1 MTDYL
6 LTLAEITLLNIL
18 LSGDNAIVIGM
29 ASRNLNEVH
38 RRRAI
43 LAGGLGAVAMRIAFT
58 FVIATLLDVPYIH
71 LIGGV
76 LLLYIAWTLMRPEA
90 AETEEKA
97 AATGLW
103 SAIVTIILADA
114 VMSLDNVVAITAA
127 ADGDLS
133 LLIVGIAISIPIVL
147 FGSDLL
153 SRLLGR
159 FPVLIYIGVLVLV
172 ITAVEIAAEEKFVHD
187 WHPLE
192 RWEEVAVTA
201 VAAAIVFGLGWWS
214 RRRSPESDRPVDS
227 QSAT

>member
-1 MTDYL
+1 MSDFL
-6 LTLAEITLLNIL
+6 LKLGEIVLLNIL

-29 ASRNLNEVH
+29 ASRGLNERH

-58 FVIATLLDVPYIH
+58 FVIATLLDIPYIH

-76 LLLYIAWTLMRPEA
+76 LLLYIAWTLLRPEA
-90 AETEEKA
+90 EADERA

-103 SAIVTIILADA
+103 SAIGTIIAADA

-133 LLIVGIAISIPIVL
+133 LLIVGIALSIPIVL

-153 SRLLGR
+153 SRLLSR
-159 FPVLIYIGVLVLV
+159 FPVLIYVGVLVLV
-172 ITAVEIAAEEKFVHD
+172 FTAIEIAAEEEVIHD
-187 WHPLE
+187 WHAIQ
-192 RWEEVAVTA
+192 RWEEVTITA
-201 VAAAIVFGLGWWS
+201 IAAIVVFGAGWAS
-214 RRRSPESDRPVDS
+214 RRGSASPDGHGIPPTG
-227 QSAT
+227 A